1 MFSIHHLAAGLTLIL
16 LLPMS
21 AAELR
26 AVEGFDEPGPRNA
39 SEILPADLIKGDH
52 FRVHDGVGW
61 NDGLHEFTVETEFG
75 SFDVWGEPMLRVRLA
90 EVDAWVA
97 LRNTSGFEVGAEAM
111 GRSALSAVGAL
122 ANAFAHP
129 IRTIA
134 GFRRVSGGCI
144 SGPSTALN

>member
-1 MFSIHHLAAGLTLIL
+1 
-16 LLPMS
+16 MS

-90 EVDAWVA
+90 EVDA
-97 LRNTSGFEVGAEAM
+97 EAM

-122 ANAFAHP
+122 ANTFAHP